1 MSHGGLQDYL
11 YLCIDAKGNRI
22 AGEMEASDP
31 DKVKSI
37 LHKKGLTIVTIDKVK
52 PKHWIWYFI
61 QPVKPQVLALWIR
74 QLSVML
80 TAGIALAQAMHSL
93 LPKSGQA
100 HFRRSMERMLVDVEN
115 GYSLS
120 QAMMRRPEFFS
131 QFMIGSTRV
140 GEHSGRLA
148 ETLDRCASHY
158 EKEYAYS
165 LKLKQALIYPTVL
178 LTCAGALVMF
188 IFTYMVPKFVTI
200 FVDLNMQLPTS
211 TRLLVGFGKF
221 VETYGLVVVG
231 TCLGP
236 AAVFAYVFYYWS
248 KTRAGKASIERFL
261 LRVPW
266 YGRQVHFRMLSAY
279 FRSFATLLD
288 SGVPLYN
295 SLQLLGRSLDR
306 ELLRRT
312 VVSQIEAV
320 RTGKTLVLA
329 MNSQRLFPGMTVEMV
344 AIGEESGTVDRMM
357 YRLADFFDAEMVRGL
372 ETIGKL
378 VEPFI
383 LTFLGGAVAFVLL
396 AAFQPIYQLASS
408 F

>member
-1 MSHGGLQDYL
+1 MQDYL
-11 YLCIDAKGNRI
+11 YLCIDPKGNRI
-22 AGEMEASDP
+22 AGEMEANDAE
-31 DKVKSI
+31 KVKNI
-37 LHKKGLTIVTIDKVK
+37 LHKKGLTIVSIDKVK
-52 PKHWIWYFI
+52 PKHWIWYLI
-61 QPVKPQVLALWIR
+61 QPVKPQLLALWIR

-93 LPKSGQA
+93 LPKAGNK
-100 HFRRSMERMLVDVEN
+100 HYRRSMERMLADVEN

-211 TRLLVGFGKF
+211 TRMLVGFGKF
-221 VETYGLVVVG
+221 VETYGLVVLG

-236 AAVFAYVFYYWS
+236 GAVFTYVFYYWS
-248 KTRAGKASIERFL
+248 KTRTGKAAIERFL

-266 YGRQVHFRMLSAY
+266 YGQQVHFRMLSAY

-312 VVSQIEAV
+312 VMTQIDSV
-320 RTGKTLVLA
+320 RTGKQLVA
-329 MNSQRLFPGMTVEMV
+329 TMNSQKLFPGMSVEMV

-357 YRLADFFDAEMVRGL
+357 YRLAEYFDQEMVRGL

>member
-1 MSHGGLQDYL
+1 MMRDYL

-22 AGEMEASDP
+22 AGEMEASDAE
-31 DKVKSI
+31 KVKNI
-37 LHKKGLTIVTIDKVK
+37 LHKKGLTIVTIDAVK

-61 QPVKPQVLALWIR
+61 QPVKPQLLALWIR

-93 LPKSGQA
+93 LPKTGPK
-100 HFRRSMERMLVDVEN
+100 HFKKSMDRMLVDVEN

-148 ETLDRCASHY
+148 ETLDRCAAHY

-178 LTCAGALVMF
+178 LTAAGALVTF

-200 FVDLNMQLPTS
+200 FVDLNMQLPLS
-211 TRLLVGFGKF
+211 TRILVSSGKF
-221 VETYGLVVVG
+221 IETYGMVVLG

-236 AAVFAYVFYYWS
+236 GSVFAYVFYYWS
-248 KTRAGKASIERFL
+248 KTRAGKATIERFL

-266 YGRQVHFRMLSAY
+266 YGQQVHFRMLSAY

-295 SLQLLGRSLDR
+295 SLQLLARSLDR

-312 VVSQIEAV
+312 VNEQVTSV
-320 RTGKTLVLA
+320 RIGKQLITS
-329 MNSQRLFPGMTVEMV
+329 MNSQKLFPTMTVEMV

-357 YRLADFFDAEMVRGL
+357 YRLAEYYDQEMVRGL

>member
-1 MSHGGLQDYL
+1 MSSAGMKDFL

-22 AGEMEASDP
+22 AGEMESNDAE
-31 DKVKSI
+31 KVKSI
-37 LHKKGLTIVTIDKVK
+37 LHKKGLTIITIDKVK
-52 PKHWIWYFI
+52 PKHWIWYLI
-61 QPVKPQVLALWIR
+61 QPVKPQLLALWIR
-74 QLSVML
+74 QLAVML
-80 TAGIALAQAMHSL
+80 QAGIALAQAMHSL
-93 LPKSGQA
+93 LPKAGNQ
-100 HFRRSMERMLVDVEN
+100 HYKRSMERMLVDVEN

-148 ETLDRCASHY
+148 ETLDRCATHY
-158 EKEYAYS
+158 EKEYAYT
-165 LKLKQALIYPTVL
+165 LKLKQALVYPTVL

-200 FVDLNMQLPTS
+200 FVDLNMELPWA

-221 VETYGLVVVG
+221 VETYGMVVIG
-231 TCLGP
+231 TSLGP

-248 KTRAGKASIERFL
+248 KTRTGKVSIERFL

-266 YGRQVHFRMLSAY
+266 YGQQVHYRMLSAY

-295 SLQLLGRSLDR
+295 SLLLLGRSLDR

-312 VVSQIEAV
+312 VTTQVDSVRIGKALVS
-320 RTGKTLVLA
+320 A
-329 MNSQRLFPGMTVEMV
+329 MNSQKLFPTMTVEMV
-344 AIGEESGTVDRMM
+344 AVGEESGTVDRMM
-357 YRLADFFDAEMVRGL
+357 YRLAEYYDQEMVRGL

-383 LTFLGGAVAFVLL
+383 LMFLGGAVAFVLL

>member
-1 MSHGGLQDYL
+1 MMHDFL
-11 YLCIDAKGNRI
+11 YLCIDPKGNRI
-22 AGEMEASDP
+22 AGEMEANDA

-37 LHKKGLTIVTIDKVK
+37 LHKKGLTIVSIDKVK
-52 PKHWIWYFI
+52 AKHWIWLFI

-93 LPKSGQA
+93 LPKVGNK
-100 HFRRSMERMLVDVEN
+100 HFKRSMERMLADVEN

-148 ETLDRCASHY
+148 ETLDRCAAHY

-178 LTCAGALVMF
+178 LTCAGGLVMF

-211 TRLLVGFGKF
+211 TRMLVGFGKF
-221 VETYGLVVVG
+221 VETYGMVVLG

-236 AAVFAYVFYYWS
+236 GSIFSYVFYHWS
-248 KTRAGKASIERFL
+248 KTRAGKAAIERFL
-261 LRVPW
+261 LRIPW
-266 YGRQVHFRMLSAY
+266 YGQQVHFRMLSAY

-312 VVSQIEAV
+312 VMAQIEAV
-320 RTGKTLVLA
+320 RNGKPLVTTL
-329 MNSQRLFPGMTVEMV
+329 NSQKLFPGMSVEMV
-344 AIGEESGTVDRMM
+344 AVGEESGTVERMM
-357 YRLADFFDAEMVRGL
+357 YGLAEYFDQEMVRGL

>member
-1 MSHGGLQDYL
+1 MRLYDYL
-11 YLCIDAKGNRI
+11 YIALDREGRRI
-22 AGEMEASDP
+22 NGEMEATDP
-31 DKVKSI
+31 EKVKAI
-37 LHKKGLTIVTIDKVK
+37 LHKKGLVIVRIDPVK
-52 PKHWIWYFI
+52 PKHWLWYVI

-74 QLSVML
+74 QLAVML
-80 TAGIALAQAMHSL
+80 KAGIPLGQALHSL
-93 LPKSGQA
+93 QPKTGPTHYLRA
-100 HFRRSMERMLVDVEN
+100 MERILLDVEG

-120 QAMMRRPEFFS
+120 QAMRRRPEFFS

-158 EKEYAYS
+158 EKEHAYS

-178 LTCAGALVMF
+178 LTCAAILVTF

-200 FVDLNMQLPTS
+200 FVDLNMQLPWS
-211 TRLLVGFGKF
+211 TRMLVNFGTF
-221 VETYGLVVVG
+221 IERYGPVVIG
-231 TCLGP
+231 TALGP
-236 AAVFAYVFYYWS
+236 LAVFSYVFYYWS
-248 KTRAGKASIERFL
+248 RTRRGKARVERIL
-261 LRVPW
+261 LMLPW
-266 YGRQVHFRMLSAY
+266 YGQQVHFRMLSAY

-288 SGVPLYN
+288 SGVPLYS
-295 SLQLLGRSLDR
+295 SLQLLSSSLDR

-312 VVSQIEAV
+312 ADTQVEMV
-320 RTGKTLVLA
+320 RIGKPLTMA
-329 MNSQRLFPGMTVEMV
+329 MNSQGIFPPMTVEMV

-357 YRLADFFDAEMVRGL
+357 YRLAEYFDTEMVRGL

-378 VEPFI
+378 VEPVI
-383 LTFLGGAVAFVLL
+383 LMGLGGGVAFILL

>member
-1 MSHGGLQDYL
+1 MKDFL
-11 YLCIDAKGNRI
+11 YI
-22 AGEMEASDP
+22 ALDKEGQRVSGEMEASDAT
-31 DKVKSI
+31 KVKNI
-37 LHKKGLTIVTIDKVK
+37 LHAKGLIIVRIDPVK
-52 PKHWIWYFI
+52 AKHWIWYVL
-61 QPVKPQVLALWIR
+61 QPVKPQLLALWIR
-74 QLSVML
+74 QVSVML
-80 TAGIALAQAMHSL
+80 QAGIALAQALHSL
-93 LPKSGQA
+93 LPKTGPKHYRVA
-100 HFRRSMERMLVDVEN
+100 MERLLGDVEN

-158 EKEYAYS
+158 EKEYSYS
-165 LKLKQALIYPTVL
+165 LKLKQALVYPTVL
-178 LTCAGALVMF
+178 LTCAGGLVVF

-200 FVDLNMQLPTS
+200 FVDLNMQLPLS

-221 VETYGLVVVG
+221 VERYGPVVIG
-231 TCLGP
+231 TALGP
-236 AAVFAYVFYYWS
+236 TLVFAYVFHYWS
-248 KTRAGKASIERFL
+248 KTRAGKARMERFL

-266 YGRQVHFRMLSAY
+266 YGRQVHYRMLSAY

-288 SGVPLYN
+288 SGVPLYA
-295 SLQLLGRSLDR
+295 SLQLLARSLDR

-312 VVSQIEAV
+312 AMAQVETV
-320 RTGKTLVLA
+320 RVGKQLITA
-329 MNSQRLFPGMTVEMV
+329 MNRHQLFPTMTVEMV
-344 AIGEESGTVDRMM
+344 SVGEESGTVDRMM
-357 YRLADFFDAEMVRGL
+357 YRLAEYYDAEMVRGL

-378 VEPFI
+378 VEPVI
-383 LTFLGGAVAFVLL
+383 LMGLGGAVAFVLL